1 MNRNCSINWISNIH
15 TFPSYFSNKKPISL
29 YIIFSLLSSLFSF
42 INEKFLIIFS
52 LSLHENWAY
61 ILYYKTY
68 KRHTRIEIA
77 IPYVNKV

>member
-1 MNRNCSINWISNIH
+1 MH
-15 TFPSYFSNKKPISL
+15 TFSSYFLNEKPLPL
-29 YIIFSLLSSLFSF
+29 YIIFSLLTSLFSF
-42 INEKFLIIFS
+42 IYEKFLIIFS
-52 LSLHENWAY
+52 LSLHENRAY